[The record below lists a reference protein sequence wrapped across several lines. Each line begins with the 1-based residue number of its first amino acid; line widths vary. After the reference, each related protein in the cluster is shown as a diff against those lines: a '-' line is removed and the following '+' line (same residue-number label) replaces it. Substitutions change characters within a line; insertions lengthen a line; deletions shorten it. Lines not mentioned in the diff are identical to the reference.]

1 MAVVHTTG
9 VNWESVGTILG
20 GFATFASLVLYVIT
34 RIIRAMKEDV
44 KEAVNHLAEVLGER
58 LETKDTVSKLT
69 ARVAVI
75 EDRERRRR

>member
-1 MAVVHTTG
+1 
-9 VNWESVGTILG
+9 
-20 GFATFASLVLYVIT
+20 
-34 RIIRAMKEDV
+34 MKEDV